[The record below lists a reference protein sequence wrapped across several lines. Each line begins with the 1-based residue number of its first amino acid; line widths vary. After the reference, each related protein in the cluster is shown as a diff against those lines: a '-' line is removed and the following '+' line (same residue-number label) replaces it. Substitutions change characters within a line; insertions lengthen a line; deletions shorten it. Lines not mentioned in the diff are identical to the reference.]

1 MIVPILLII
10 LGFALLI
17 FGAGK
22 LIEGAT
28 ILAKKLNMSDLAIGL
43 TIVAFGTSFP
53 ELVVNTFSSFQNQQE
68 LVFGNV
74 IGSNLF
80 NLFMILGI
88 TGLITPLLVEKSTV
102 WKEIPISFMATILFF
117 FLVNDSIFGNKNM
130 LTRLDGVVLLVFFG
144 AFLYYISKQLRADQ
158 KINTSENKIFS
169 APKTIMYIFLGLIL
183 LVIGAELVV
192 DNAVKIAENHG
203 VSQKIIGLTIV
214 AAGTSLPELVT
225 TIVAATKKNAG
236 IAVGNIIG
244 SNIFNITLIL
254 GSSAL
259 IRPINYDPIFNL
271 DTGILLGGTLF
282 LFIAMFTGIR
292 KKLDRWEA
300 AILLVTYL
308 FYLTYLIQKEI

>member
-117 FLVNDSIFGNKNM
+117 FLVNDSIFGNKNINAKIRPTDIPTIPQIRVAQINL
-130 LTRLDGVVLLVFFG
+130 LT
-144 AFLYYISKQLRADQ
+144 
-158 KINTSENKIFS
+158 
-169 APKTIMYIFLGLIL
+169 IL
-183 LVIGAELVV
+183 L
-192 DNAVKIAENHG
+192 
-203 VSQKIIGLTIV
+203 S
-214 AAGTSLPELVT
+214 
-225 TIVAATKKNAG
+225 
-236 IAVGNIIG
+236 
-244 SNIFNITLIL
+244 
-254 GSSAL
+254 
-259 IRPINYDPIFNL
+259 
-271 DTGILLGGTLF
+271 
-282 LFIAMFTGIR
+282 
-292 KKLDRWEA
+292 
-300 AILLVTYL
+300 
-308 FYLTYLIQKEI
+308 